1 MERGSL
7 SGVWWVECSVELDER
22 EGKII
27 IFDTSKGLE
36 GVSISN
42 WYAFMRSLPRCC
54 SIPFLAMFHGK
65 SRECT

>member
-42 WYAFMRSLPRCC
+42 WYG
-54 SIPFLAMFHGK
+54 SI
-65 SRECT
+65 